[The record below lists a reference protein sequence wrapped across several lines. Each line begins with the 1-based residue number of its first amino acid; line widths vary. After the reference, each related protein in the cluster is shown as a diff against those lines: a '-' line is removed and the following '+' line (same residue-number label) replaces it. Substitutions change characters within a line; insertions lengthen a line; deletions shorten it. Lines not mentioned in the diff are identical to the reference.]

1 MKPCIPSVI
10 VFGAVT
16 LSAIA
21 GAVRADEP
29 SAVHKTVV
37 ELFTSQGC
45 SSCPPAD
52 ALLREFSKRPD
63 IIALSIHVNYWD
75 YIGWKDPFASD
86 ETTARQHLYAA
97 ALHQRYVYTPEM
109 VIDGAHEVTGSNEAE
124 VKSLIDEAAKRN
136 GVRLQIAAKM
146 AGKKIIV
153 DLPAGA
159 TKEKA
164 SVWLLTMDHEHVTK
178 VERGENTGRT
188 LTDANVVRD
197 VKKLGEWTGKP
208 IQLTADMD
216 DEDDEDYAACAILV
230 QSGEIGPVIGA
241 AVVSLQ

>member
-1 MKPCIPSVI
+1 MKPCFASVV
-10 VFGAVT
+10 VFGAVA

-52 ALLREFSKRPD
+52 TLLRELSKRPD

-124 VKSLIDEAAKRN
+124 VISLIDEAAKRN
-136 GVRLQIAAKM
+136 GTRLRIAAKM
-146 AGKKIIV
+146 TGKKIIV
-153 DLPAGA
+153 DLPAGEA
-159 TKEKA
+159 EEKA

-178 VERGENTGRT
+178 VERGENSGRT
-188 LTDANVVRD
+188 LTDANVVRE

-216 DEDDEDYAACAILV
+216 DEDDEDYAGCAILV
-230 QSGEIGPVIGA
+230 QTGEIGPVIGA